1 MAKFDFNGSN
11 DLSALDM
18 FSSRVLYRSFAY
30 SPDTESPSSDP
41 TFTNG
46 GRATPFTKDFWFLEH
61 LFYGRVDSRYN
72 VVEVDPSYLEALDG
86 NSSGRIRVL
95 GFVKDAFNDF
105 RREYIKRAAIGNKK
119 GENPAIVDM
128 NPQRGYINP
137 ASAYREYT
145 NSLYHD
151 FVNTYLN
158 DQTSSKIQ
166 SFEGFVR
173 EYMEY
178 LAFRDK
184 KMNSPVTKTAF
195 MVGNRMSPLIT
206 GLCVEIDQ

>member
-46 GRATPFTKDFWFLEH
+46 GIATPFTKDFWFLEH

-72 VVEVDPSYLEALDG
+72 VVEVDPSYIEALDG

-119 GENPAIVDM
+119 G
-128 NPQRGYINP
+128 
-137 ASAYREYT
+137 
-145 NSLYHD
+145 
-151 FVNTYLN
+151 
-158 DQTSSKIQ
+158 
-166 SFEGFVR
+166 
-173 EYMEY
+173 
-178 LAFRDK
+178 
-184 KMNSPVTKTAF
+184 
-195 MVGNRMSPLIT
+195 
-206 GLCVEIDQ
+206 